1 MSGMAAPESGGTRDT
16 EQWLCAGLGL
26 TRQEGLD
33 AEAVAKGVPWLL
45 ATLAESP
52 SLPPPA
58 LLWDLGRLVAGQ
70 PLAHA
75 LPVPDTLP
83 RLRAAVRAYD
93 DHVLARL
100 AADPHLEAVSAALA
114 RLPEELRP
122 RGMAFLANRILA
134 RIGFTEGRSVNTG
147 LARRTLERPPAELLQ
162 AGYVALREP
171 GPGLER
177 LAEAYEALARGAR
190 RAHALLG
197 DAEAFTLE
205 NLEHLQGK
213 AQRLALE
220 QAVEA
225 AEALSRALPPRMRAR
240 AVTSAPT
247 PTALE
252 DDAAFPQGGFSSV
265 SNVGSLEN
273 LVTSE
278 LVYMEDEPTL
288 DLFDVRY
295 VEGELLYYTR
305 DESVAVR
312 RRRVVT
318 FVLPAGFAEA
328 RVKDAG
334 VRWQRAVVAL
344 GLVLCLVR
352 RLSVWLGEEDLRFQ
366 VVFIWDRP
374 GPGPLDAERGL
385 CELLLREWRA
395 RGIAEVLT
403 LPDLGTVLAQAT
415 ESSRRARIDVV
426 RIDAA
431 RESLSQTPAVDPR
444 VSLRSLDLSA
454 ACPRVDAPREGPAS
468 PEESRVSERSSEP
481 DAPWEAWTGV
491 TLELA
496 RSLL

>member
-1 MSGMAAPESGGTRDT
+1 MAAVESRGPQDT
-16 EQWLCAGLGL
+16 ERWLCAGLTL
-26 TRQEGLD
+26 ARQEGLE
-33 AEAVAKGVPWLL
+33 AESLATSVPWLL
-45 ATLAESP
+45 ATLAETP
-52 SLPPPA
+52 TLPPPA
-58 LLWDLGRLVAGQ
+58 LVADLGRLVAGH
-70 PLAHA
+70 PLAPS
-75 LPVPDTLP
+75 LPIPDTLP

-100 AADPHLEAVSAALA
+100 AAEPHLEAVSAALA
-114 RLPEELRP
+114 RLPEPLRP
-122 RGMAFLANRILA
+122 RGVAFLVA
-134 RIGFTEGRSVNTG
+134 RLLSRMGFTAGTSVSPA
-147 LARRTLERPPAELLQ
+147 LARRVLERPPGELLSS
-162 AGYVALREP
+162 GYTSLREP
-171 GPGLER
+171 GPALEQ
-177 LAEAYEALARGAR
+177 LAQGYESLSTGAR
-190 RAHALLG
+190 RASALLG

-225 AEALSRALPPRMRAR
+225 AEALSRALPPRLRAR
-240 AVTSAPT
+240 PVSTGPA

-305 DESVAVR
+305 DESLAVR

-318 FVLPAGFAEA
+318 FVLPPSLADA
-328 RVKDAG
+328 RVKDTG
-334 VRWQRAVVAL
+334 VRWQRAVVAM

-352 RLSVWLGEEDLRFQ
+352 RLSVWLGDQELRFQ
-366 VVFIWDRP
+366 VAFPWDGD
-374 GPGPLDAERGL
+374 GPHPLEAERGL

-395 RGIAEVLT
+395 RGTAEILTPRDSDEVLANAA
-403 LPDLGTVLAQAT
+403 VQAK
-415 ESSRRARIDVV
+415 RARVDVLLL
-426 RIDAA
+426 DATRQTRLDTTKVPA
-431 RESLSQTPAVDPR
+431 RVGMHH
-444 VSLRSLDLSA
+444 LDLSEPS
-454 ACPRVDAPREGPAS
+454 PRLHVPGRGTSSPAREIPEVGAEGGP
-468 PEESRVSERSSEP
+468 PET
-481 DAPWEAWTGV
+481 PWEAWTGT

-496 RSLL
+496 RGLL

>member
-1 MSGMAAPESGGTRDT
+1 MAAPESSAARDT
-16 EQWLCAGLGL
+16 ERWLCAGLAL
-26 TRQEGLD
+26 ARQEGLD
-33 AEAVAKGVPWLL
+33 PEAVSRGVPWLL

-52 SLPPPA
+52 TLPPPA
-58 LLWDLGRLVAGQ
+58 LLWDLGRLVSGQ

-75 LPVPDTLP
+75 LRVPDTLP

-100 AADPHLEAVSAALA
+100 AADPRLEAVSAALA
-114 RLPEELRP
+114 RLPEALRP
-122 RGMAFLANRILA
+122 RGMAFLVARLLG
-134 RIGFTEGRSVNTG
+134 RIGFTEGLQASPGV
-147 LARRTLERPPAELLQ
+147 ARRALERPPAELLQ
-162 AGYVALREP
+162 AGYAGLREHDAV
-171 GPGLER
+171 LER
-177 LAEAYEALARGAR
+177 LADAYEALARGTR
-190 RAHALLG
+190 RTHALLG

-225 AEALSRALPPRMRAR
+225 AEVLARALPPRMRAR
-240 AVTSAPT
+240 AASAAAT

-312 RRRVVT
+312 RRRQVT
-318 FVLPAGFAEA
+318 FVLPPGFAEA

-334 VRWQRAVVAL
+334 VRWQRAVAAL

-366 VVFIWDRP
+366 VVVTWD
-374 GPGPLDAERGL
+374 GAGTGPLEAERGL

-403 LPDLGTVLAQAT
+403 LPDLATVLAA
-415 ESSRRARIDVV
+415 SSEAARRARVDVV
-426 RIDAA
+426 YLDAA
-431 RESLSQTPAVDPR
+431 RGALASVAPTDPR
-444 VSLRSLDLSA
+444 VGLWRLDLSGA
-454 ACPRVDAPREGPAS
+454 HPRLDAPRAS
-468 PEESRVSERSSEP
+468 PGRIEESPGSARPPGPE
-481 DAPWEAWTGV
+481 APWESWAGV
-491 TLELA
+491 ALELA

>member
-1 MSGMAAPESGGTRDT
+1 P
-16 EQWLCAGLGL
+16 
-26 TRQEGLD
+26 
-33 AEAVAKGVPWLL
+33 L
-45 ATLAESP
+45 AP
-52 SLPPPA
+52 SLPI
-58 LLWDLGRLVAGQ
+58 
-70 PLAHA
+70 
-75 LPVPDTLP
+75 PDTLP

-100 AADPHLEAVSAALA
+100 AAEPHLEAVSAALA
-114 RLPEELRP
+114 RLPEPLRP
-122 RGMAFLANRILA
+122 RGVAFLVA
-134 RIGFTEGRSVNTG
+134 RLLSRMGFTAGTSVSPA
-147 LARRTLERPPAELLQ
+147 LARRVLERPPGELLSS
-162 AGYVALREP
+162 GYTSLREP
-171 GPGLER
+171 GPALEQ
-177 LAEAYEALARGAR
+177 LAQGYESLSTGAR
-190 RAHALLG
+190 RASALLG

-225 AEALSRALPPRMRAR
+225 AEALSRALPPRLRAR
-240 AVTSAPT
+240 PVSTGPA

-305 DESVAVR
+305 DESLAVR

-318 FVLPAGFAEA
+318 FVLPPSLADA
-328 RVKDAG
+328 RVKDTG
-334 VRWQRAVVAL
+334 VRWQRAVVAM

-352 RLSVWLGEEDLRFQ
+352 RLSVWLGDQELRFQ
-366 VVFIWDRP
+366 VAFPWDGD
-374 GPGPLDAERGL
+374 GPHPLEAERGL

-395 RGIAEVLT
+395 RGTAEILTPRDSDEVLANAA
-403 LPDLGTVLAQAT
+403 VQAK
-415 ESSRRARIDVV
+415 RARVDVLLL
-426 RIDAA
+426 DATRQTRLDTTKVPA
-431 RESLSQTPAVDPR
+431 RVG
-444 VSLRSLDLSA
+444 VHHLDLSEPS
-454 ACPRVDAPREGPAS
+454 PRLHVPGRGTSSPAREIPEVGAEGGS
-468 PEESRVSERSSEP
+468 PET
-481 DAPWEAWTGV
+481 PWEAWTGT

-496 RSLL
+496 RGLL